1 MRWALVAGIALSVCI
16 GATAEAGRK
25 VDVDSDPTGA
35 SVYLNDVDSGAACN
49 STPCTIDVPVGTTT
63 IIIRKDGYAPEITE
77 ITVPKRG
84 RVKPFKVSLR
94 SEVGT
99 LVVTDPALKG
109 GRIFVDD
116 IDKGPVPQH
125 LDIPAG
131 PHHVQVLVR
140 GKPVA
145 DDIINLDADSEHEL
159 KASSSSSAPVPPQV
173 ADSTLRTGGFEN
185 DGDGDGEAKPN
196 SVVAHQAA
204 EPESSEPR
212 EPYLFVGADFDVG
225 FRQFKYDNAQN
236 GLAATESES
245 GQAMLGPAV
254 ELWPMILM
262 GSHHLRGLSLFG
274 KVEFGLNHQP
284 VLDSAN
290 APVGPTTFW
299 GNIEAGLRHRWHV
312 GDDSSVA
319 IEGGYVRDQLQFMA
333 ASKALLLKV
342 PYADYRSIKLGVRAS
357 TMVGSL
363 EPFLEVEGRIVLSGG
378 DLGDRFMSHDI
389 TGGHAAV
396 GASITA
402 GPVYLRAQA
411 AITLYSWA
419 LTSSGPTQPG
429 GTADGASDRIE
440 VLSFVVGLAH

>member
-1 MRWALVAGIALSVCI
+1 MRRALVAGVALSVCI
-16 GATAEAGRK
+16 GTAEAGSGRK
-25 VDVDSDPTGA
+25 IDVDSDPPGA
-35 SVYLNDVDSGAACN
+35 SVYINDVDGGALC
-49 STPCTIDVPVGTTT
+49 STPCPIEVPVGTVT
-63 IIIRKDGYAPEITE
+63 IIIRKDGYTVDITE

-84 RVKPFKVSLR
+84 KVKPYKVSLR
-94 SEVGT
+94 SEVAT
-99 LVVTDPALKG
+99 LVVTDPAFKG

-131 PHHVQVLVR
+131 PHHAQVLVR

-145 DDIINLDADSEHEL
+145 DEILDLDAGSEHEL
-159 KASSSSSAPVPPQV
+159 KAVAGAPLPPQV
-173 ADSTLRTGGFEN
+173 AETTVKSGGFED
-185 DGDGDGEAKPN
+185 DGGDGEAKPN
-196 SVVAHQAA
+196 SVIKHK
-204 EPESSEPR
+204 EPESEPSGPR

-236 GLAATESES
+236 GLASTESES

-254 ELWPMILM
+254 ELWPLVLM
-262 GSHHLRGLSLFG
+262 GGHHLRGLSLFG

-284 VLDSAN
+284 VLDSTN
-290 APVGPTTFW
+290 MPVGPTTFW

-312 GDDSSVA
+312 GDESSVA
-319 IEGGYVRDQLQFMA
+319 IEGGFVRDQLQFVSS
-333 ASKALLLKV
+333 SKALLLKV
-342 PYADYRSIKLGVRAS
+342 PYADYRSIMLGVRAS
-357 TMVGSL
+357 TMVGAL
-363 EPFLEVEGRIVLSGG
+363 EPFIELEGRIILSGG

-411 AITLYSWA
+411 AITLYSWQ
-419 LTSSGPTQPG
+419 LSNTGPDQPG

-440 VLSFVVGLAH
+440 VISFVVGLTH

>member
-1 MRWALVAGIALSVCI
+1 MRRALVAGVALGVF

-49 STPCTIDVPVGTTT
+49 ATPCTIDVPVGTTP

-84 RVKPFKVSLR
+84 KIKPFKVSLR

-99 LVVTDPALKG
+99 LIVTDPAFKG

-116 IDKGPVPQH
+116 IDKGPAPQH
-125 LDIPAG
+125 LDVPAG
-131 PHHVQVLVR
+131 PHHVQVLIR

-145 DDIINLDADSEHEL
+145 DDILNLDADAEHEL
-159 KASSSSSAPVPPQV
+159 KAATSAPVPPRV
-173 ADSTLRTGGFEN
+173 ADTTVTSGGFDD
-185 DGDGDGEAKPN
+185 DGGEAKPN
-196 SVVAHQAA
+196 SVVKHKTP
-204 EPESSEPR
+204 EPDESNGPR

-236 GLAATESES
+236 GLAPTESES

-254 ELWPMILM
+254 ELWPVVLM
-262 GSHHLRGLSLFG
+262 GGHHLRGLSVFG

-284 VLDSAN
+284 VLDTTN
-290 APVGPTTFW
+290 MPVGPTTFW
-299 GNIEAGLRHRWHV
+299 GNIEAGIRHRWHV

-319 IEGGYVRDQLQFMA
+319 IEGGYVRDQLQFVSS
-333 ASKALLLKV
+333 SKALLLKV
-342 PYADYRSIKLGVRAS
+342 PYADYRSVMLGVRAT
-357 TMVGSL
+357 TMLGSL
-363 EPFLEVEGRIVLSGG
+363 EPFIELQGRIILSGG
-378 DLGDRFMSHDI
+378 DVGDRFMSHDI

-411 AITLYSWA
+411 AITLYSWD
-419 LTSSGPTQPG
+419 LSNSGPDQPG
-429 GTADGASDRIE
+429 GTADGASDKIE
-440 VLSFVVGLAH
+440 VLSFVVGLTH

>member
-1 MRWALVAGIALSVCI
+1 MRRALVAGVVLCRFGTI
-16 GATAEAGRK
+16 AEAGRK

-49 STPCTIDVPVGTTT
+49 STPCTIDAPVGTTT

-77 ITVPKRG
+77 INVPKRG
-84 RVKPFKVSLR
+84 KVMPFKVTLR

-99 LVVTDPALKG
+99 QIVTDPAFKG

-131 PHHVQVLVR
+131 PHHAQVLVR

-145 DDIINLDADSEHEL
+145 DEILDLDAGAEHEL
-159 KASSSSSAPVPPQV
+159 KATASAPLPPQV
-173 ADSTLRTGGFEN
+173 ADTTVKSGGFED
-185 DGDGDGEAKPN
+185 DGGEVKPN
-196 SVVAHQAA
+196 SVIKHKDP
-204 EPESSEPR
+204 EPEPSEPR

-225 FRQFKYDNAQN
+225 FRQFRYDNAQN

-245 GQAMLGPAV
+245 GQAMLGPAA

-262 GSHHLRGLSLFG
+262 GGHHLRGLSLFG

-284 VLDSAN
+284 VLDTAN

-299 GNIEAGLRHRWHV
+299 GNIEAGVRHRWHV
-312 GDDSSVA
+312 GEESSVA
-319 IEGGYVRDQLQFMA
+319 LEGGFVRDQLQFMST
-333 ASKALLLKV
+333 SKADLLKV

-363 EPFLEVEGRIVLSGG
+363 EPFIELEGRIILSGG

-396 GASITA
+396 GASLSA
-402 GPVYLRAQA
+402 GPVYVRAQA
-411 AITLYSWA
+411 AITIYSWA
-419 LTSSGPTQPG
+419 LTNSGSSQPG

-440 VLSFVVGLAH
+440 VLSFVVGLTH

>member
-1 MRWALVAGIALSVCI
+1 MRLLVAGIALGVF

-49 STPCTIDVPVGTTT
+49 STPCVIDAPVGTTT

-77 ITVPKRG
+77 ITVPRRG
-84 RVKPFKVSLR
+84 KVKPFKVSLR

-99 LVVTDPALKG
+99 LVVTDPAFKG

-116 IDKGPVPQH
+116 IDKGPAPQH

-131 PHHVQVLVR
+131 PHHAQVLVR

-145 DDIINLDADSEHEL
+145 DEILDLDAGAEHEL
-159 KASSSSSAPVPPQV
+159 KATTSAPLPPQV
-173 ADSTLRTGGFEN
+173 ADTTIKAGGVDD
-185 DGDGDGEAKPN
+185 DGGDGEVKPN
-196 SVVAHQAA
+196 SVIKHQDV
-204 EPESSEPR
+204 EPEPREPR
-212 EPYLFVGADFDVG
+212 EPYLFVGAEFDVG
-225 FRQFKYDNAQN
+225 FRQFTYDNAQN

-245 GQAMLGPAV
+245 GQAMLGPAA
-254 ELWPMILM
+254 ELWPMILA

-290 APVGPTTFW
+290 VPVGPTTFW
-299 GNIEAGLRHRWHV
+299 GNIEAGVRHRWHV
-312 GDDSSVA
+312 GENSSVA

-333 ASKALLLKV
+333 TSKTLLLKV

-357 TMVGSL
+357 TMVGAL
-363 EPFLEVEGRIVLSGG
+363 EPFIALEGRIILSGG

-419 LTSSGPTQPG
+419 LSNSGTDQPG
-429 GTADGASDRIE
+429 GTADGASDKIE
-440 VLSFVVGLAH
+440 VLSFVVGLTH